1 MVLLCDAASLGKC
14 FVIFETSGTKY
25 AAAQRR
31 IIKDGKHG
39 SFSFYVLSQ
48 KTARSGYYLPH
59 VRLSIRMEQ
68 IGSHWKDFHEFFENH
83 AVRETVWKKYDRA
96 RQATDDKVAR
106 VRCMLDN

>member
-1 MVLLCDAASLGKC
+1 
-14 FVIFETSGTKY
+14 
-25 AAAQRR
+25 
-31 IIKDGKHG
+31 
-39 SFSFYVLSQ
+39 
-48 KTARSGYYLPH
+48 
-59 VRLSIRMEQ
+59 MEQ